1 MCLCVL
7 AGRGGGEGLK
17 RTHALTDLCWLAVSG
32 GGEDG
37 GCAVL
42 VITDGTPDSAE
53 KVERV
58 IIDATKSMRQDADLS
73 ISFIQVRP
81 MDRPQHTAW
90 RHRVVMVLSWWAV
103 CSRAGGQRRS
113 GHTVV
118 GAVG

>member
-1 MCLCVL
+1 MREGLKPVTGHVSVCD
-7 AGRGGGEGLK
+7 GGEGGAEGLK

-73 ISFIQVRP
+73 ISFIQVRS
-81 MDRPQHTAW
+81 MWIANSTLRGA
-90 RHRVVMVLSWWAV
+90 
-103 CSRAGGQRRS
+103 
-113 GHTVV
+113 TVS
-118 GAVG
+118 